1 MKSYFQTIAL
11 IQEWLLIVSIVILVV
26 LPILLVFRPDS
37 LSENFILHLYDI
49 SHITVFFVMV
59 IRPLADIITSTRY
72 IRPLVILR
80 KGMGVL
86 SASIVVS
93 FILSK
98 IIMDAGGYFG
108 SFTTASYWSFEN
120 FAILAHLADIS
131 AVILLIT
138 SNNFSK
144 RLLGAWWKRIQKLSY
159 VYFFASSL
167 YVFIVLQE
175 TAVLYSMIIVSILT
189 FTAYIKNNNRIVIT
203 KPL

>member
-1 MKSYFQTIAL
+1 MKQYFKTIAF

-37 LSENFILHLYDI
+37 LSESFILHLYDI

-59 IRPLADIITSTRY
+59 IRPLADIITSTKY

-108 SFTTASYWSFEN
+108 SFATASYWSFKN

-131 AVILLIT
+131 AIILLVT

-159 VYFFASSL
+159 LYFFASSL

-189 FTAYIKNNNRIVIT
+189 FTAYLKNNNRIVIT